1 MPVWNSFQPTPIPYA
16 GETSPS
22 SSGDVAFPSS
32 SGSSEM
38 NDSGRPGQGRGS
50 RQADGRQE
58 AEGRGE
64 LPAGG
69 ERRDDDLPA
78 ARVSRGAPQED
89 PHEQHDRTA
98 QPGDQAAHA
107 RGRQLPRRQQRPH
120 ARLRAHQVRHRERMI
135 YLPLPGHVPAR

>member
-1 MPVWNSFQPTPIPYA
+1 
-16 GETSPS
+16 
-22 SSGDVAFPSS
+22 
-32 SGSSEM
+32 M

-98 QPGDQAAHA
+98 QPGDQAAHC
-107 RGRQLPRRQQRPH
+107 LCSMVLRPVE
-120 ARLRAHQVRHRERMI
+120 RLVFSPKER
-135 YLPLPGHVPAR
+135 